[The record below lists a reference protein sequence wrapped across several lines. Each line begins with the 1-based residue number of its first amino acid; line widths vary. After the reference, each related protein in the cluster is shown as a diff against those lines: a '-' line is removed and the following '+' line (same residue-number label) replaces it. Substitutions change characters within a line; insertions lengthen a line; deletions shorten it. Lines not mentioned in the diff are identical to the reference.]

1 MKNLFF
7 TTISLFFLTVL
18 TSCGGEN
25 KTAIE
30 SEVKDTVA
38 SEPVCKYSYNHST
51 TGVYWTAFKFT
62 EKTGVKGK
70 FDSIEVS
77 GYTDNA
83 ETITDLVHNTSF
95 TIYTSS
101 VNSDNPERDKK
112 IAESFFGK
120 MMNTST
126 ITGTIMGIMD
136 NTATIKL
143 KLNDVEKEVMGNVSM
158 EGEILKINVALNMN
172 DFNGQ
177 EAIAS
182 LNKVCSDLHKGTDG
196 KSVLWSDVEV
206 MIETTLNKTCE

>member
-1 MKNLFF
+1 MKNLFL
-7 TTISLFFLTVL
+7 TAISISFLTII
-18 TSCGGEN
+18 TSCGGGNETNTEN
-25 KTAIE
+25 
-30 SEVKDTVA
+30 EVKDTVA
-38 SEPVCKYSYNHST
+38 TEPVCKYSYNHST

-77 GYTDNA
+77 GYSDNV
-83 ETITDLVHNTSF
+83 ETVTDLVHNTSF

-101 VNSDNPERDKK
+101 VNSDNPERDQK

-126 ITGTIMGIMD
+126 ITGTVMGIMD

-143 KLNDVEKEVMGNVSM
+143 KLNDLEKEVTGNVSM
-158 EGEILKINVALNMN
+158 EGEVLKINVALNMN

-177 EAIAS
+177 DAIAS
-182 LNKVCSDLHKGTDG
+182 LNKVCNDLHKGTDG
-196 KSVLWSDVEV
+196 KSVLWPDVEV
-206 MIETTLNKTCE
+206 IIETTLNKTCE